1 MTFLLLAEQALTLG
15 LGDSHPHCSVGDAV
29 GAMFVHVQTGAGTG
43 GQVGVNVGA
52 EVGGYV
58 SATNPTVGNKKEIVV

>member
-15 LGDSHPHCSVGDAV
+15 LGGSHPHCSVGDAV

-43 GQVGVNVGA
+43 AQ
-52 EVGGYV
+52 VGGYV

>member
-1 MTFLLLAEQALTLG
+1 MTFLLLAEQALTFG
-15 LGDSHPHCSVGDAV
+15 LGGSHPHCSVGDAV

-43 GQVGVNVGA
+43 GQDIGA